1 MCKKYILSFL
11 VLIMYVLFTTNY
23 ADAND
28 FNNSNE
34 IIIVENI
41 ENKQIDEDIV
51 NEENVN
57 DTIIEATHEFF
68 YDVPVSHYAYES
80 INNLYNIG
88 AINYREAHKYSPDA
102 LISRA
107 EFVHMLLSAMGIIPF
122 EQHSS
127 IFKDV
132 NPNDP
137 YAAYIDTAY
146 RLGIVDGA
154 GNNQFRPGDP
164 VKRDALIKMLVTA
177 SGKLDVMWSLPW
189 SELNSILSKFNDKD
203 KLNNFE
209 NWSPH
214 YISFAIKNN
223 LINGYPDNTIR
234 PNQNTTRA
242 EAAVIINRLFATDNT
257 NKSSEIELLA
267 SVSDYPFKYTKEL
280 DMVAT
285 KYNSNEPGLSQYT
298 ASGLKTRVGVV
309 AVDRNVIP
317 LGTHLY
323 VEGYGF
329 AIAADTGGAI
339 RGNKIDLY
347 AANVNEANQFG
358 IQNVKVF
365 VLQ

>member
-1 MCKKYILSFL
+1 VHNKYLYSFL
-11 VLIMYVLFTTNY
+11 LIFIYVLFTANY
-23 ADAND
+23 TYATDS
-28 FNNSNE
+28 NNSNE
-34 IIIVENI
+34 IILAENT
-41 ENKQIDEDIV
+41 ETVQTD
-51 NEENVN
+51 NEKISE
-57 DTIIEATHEFF
+57 TIIEATHEFF

-88 AINYREAHKYSPDA
+88 AINYREAYKYSPDA

-107 EFVHMLLSAMGIIPF
+107 EFVHMLLSTVGIISF

-132 NPNDP
+132 DPNDP
-137 YAAYIDTAY
+137 YASYIDIAY
-146 RLGIVDGA
+146 RLGIVDGV
-154 GNNQFRPGDP
+154 GNDQFKPGDP
-164 VKRDALIKMLVTA
+164 VKRDALIKMIITA
-177 SGKLDVMWSLPW
+177 SGKLDVKWSMTW
-189 SELNSILSKFNDKD
+189 RELNSILSKFNDKD
-203 KLNNFE
+203 KFNDFE

-214 YISFAIKNN
+214 YISFALKNN

-242 EAAVIINRLFATDNT
+242 EAAVIINRLFATNNTDNK
-257 NKSSEIELLA
+257 NKSGEVSLLA
-267 SVSDYPFKYTKEL
+267 SSVNDYPFKYTKEL

-309 AVDRNVIP
+309 AVDRNIIP

-329 AIAADTGGAI
+329 AVAADTGGAI

-347 AANVNEANQFG
+347 AASVKEANQFG
-358 IQNVKVF
+358 RQNVKVF
-365 VLQ
+365 ILP